1 LALWKFTSY
10 SGISF
15 KQLRCLFSPI
25 QHFSKSHNQLGI
37 SSLSQKTLCF
47 SVLRVSN
54 EQELTVCRIC
64 STKNQYTTLWFMYGA
79 LPVVF
84 MFIRVG
90 GCSCWLTA
98 ELFPFLFSLEWPHV
112 YVGSPSLLQPFS
124 LPSLGAGFLKRH
136 MLFFLCWKLW
146 WNIPVEVVALSFCYT
161 KPSLMNNI
169 AQ

>member
-1 LALWKFTSY
+1 
-10 SGISF
+10 
-15 KQLRCLFSPI
+15 LFSPI

-112 YVGSPSLLQPFS
+112 YVGSPSLSQPFY
-124 LPSLGAGFLKRH
+124 LPILGAGFIKKAYAVLSMLKTLVEYTCRSCS
-136 MLFFLCWKLW
+136 FKFLLYKT
-146 WNIPVEVVALSFCYT
+146 IFDEQYGTIDCYT
-161 KPSLMNNI
+161 LISITCM
-169 AQ
+169 